1 MTRESALNEVFG
13 LLNRGNFKSRQKA
26 RDIITLFGLEAE
38 ELTEAGVDYE
48 NIKAFENLIEKPY
61 SCVSSMI
68 SWNAGGETLAYFSCD
83 VRYKKLFA
91 LEIAT

>member
-13 LLNRGNFKSRQKA
+13 LLNKDNFKSRQKA

-48 NIKAFENLIEKPY
+48 DVKAIENLIEKPY
-61 SCVSSMI
+61 SSLSVSSII
-68 SWNAGGETLAYFSCD
+68 SWNACGTTL
-83 VRYKKLFA
+83 L
-91 LEIAT
+91 